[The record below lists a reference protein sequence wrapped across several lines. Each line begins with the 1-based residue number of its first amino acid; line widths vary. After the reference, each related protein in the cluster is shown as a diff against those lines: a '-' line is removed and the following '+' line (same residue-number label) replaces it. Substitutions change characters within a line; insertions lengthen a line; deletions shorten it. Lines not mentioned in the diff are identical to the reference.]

1 MQESPVWGILMFD
14 AHSVTTTHFRSGE
27 MPGLP
32 TFTEPNKHASERVKL
47 LSSFNA
53 VPKLCYSLLAILAV

>member
-1 MQESPVWGILMFD
+1 MFD
-14 AHSVTTTHFRSGE
+14 AHSSTTTHFRSGE

>member
-1 MQESPVWGILMFD
+1 MFD
-14 AHSVTTTHFRSGE
+14 AHSVTTSHFRSGE

-32 TFTEPNKHASERVKL
+32 TFTEPNKRASERVKQ

-53 VPKLCYSLLAILAV
+53 VPYLCYSPLALLAV